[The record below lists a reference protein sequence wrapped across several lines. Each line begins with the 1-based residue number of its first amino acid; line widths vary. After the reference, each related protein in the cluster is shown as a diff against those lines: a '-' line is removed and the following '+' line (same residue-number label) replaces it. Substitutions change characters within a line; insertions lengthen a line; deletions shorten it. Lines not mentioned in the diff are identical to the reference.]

1 MLKYFTVAGC
11 SQSMCGP
18 ELEPQ
23 HGRNSQNVIEVVILK
38 FFIREESE
46 HINGLGATVLNS
58 REFVC
63 YILSNTC
70 TATMNTVAD
79 VSKKYRLGPAFALK
93 IVVLKKIST
102 PSKSGLDRCTELDP
116 PS

>member
-11 SQSMCGP
+11 SQSMCSP

-23 HGRNSQNVIEVVILK
+23 HDRNSQNVIEVVILK
-38 FFIREESE
+38 FFIREELE
-46 HINGLGATVLNS
+46 PINGLGAIVLNS

-79 VSKKYRLGPAFALK
+79 VSKKYGSGPAFALENCC
-93 IVVLKKIST
+93 VKKNLHS
-102 PSKSGLDRCTELDP
+102 
-116 PS
+116 